1 MISIRKRIL
10 SLANMLLE
18 FIVGIG
24 LTVFITRFYSIE
36 EAGQWFIF
44 IAIFALAS
52 SLRDALVQAALIKGT
67 AHAED
72 SMNLTHLKTN
82 GTIVLSAE
90 LLMCGVLLVSSFIVS
105 GDWSKLLLFY
115 PIYSIPNAIMRWLI
129 FYLRGKLTLA
139 PILAANAINS
149 SIIFVGIAL
158 VIQWNLPLSYV
169 VVVLGISS
177 LAAALH
183 LLPFIPLKQMMSSTL
198 SKEQLLLIKRV
209 GFLAAGREATSA
221 VSSRISLFITGS
233 LLTLQHTALL
243 GVSQRF
249 AQVALL
255 PNNSFQSILFPSLV
269 QCVQNGN
276 REQARKQFH
285 ESISLLLSITI
296 PMSIVGMALSP
307 YVLTLLNGVA
317 YQHAWVY
324 LSIYVF
330 IATCITP
337 FGAAFGSA
345 VTAWGKPQLAF
356 RLVLINSILTI
367 VLSFVLIKFLGV
379 FGAPLAM
386 VIVELSG
393 LVCVAY
399 LLKKVCGIHIQETLQ
414 LIPGHYGHVIL
425 RLKQQLVLSLHP
437 ISKK

>member
-1 MISIRKRIL
+1 MISIRKRVL
-10 SLANMLLE
+10 SLANMILE

-36 EAGQWFIF
+36 EAGQWFLF

-67 AHAED
+67 AHADD
-72 SMNLTHLKTN
+72 SLNIAHLKTN
-82 GTIVLSAE
+82 GIIVLTTE
-90 LLMCGVLLVSSFIVS
+90 LLMCGILLAFSLASS
-105 GDWSKLLLFY
+105 GEWSQLLLLY
-115 PIYSIPNAIMRWLI
+115 PIYSLPNAIMRWLI

-139 PILAANAINS
+139 PILVANAINS
-149 SIIFVGIAL
+149 SILFVGIVL
-158 VIQWNLPLSYV
+158 IIQWNLSLQYV

-177 LAAALH
+177 FAAALH
-183 LLPFIPLKQMMSSTL
+183 LLPFIPLRQMMVCVL
-198 SKEQLLLIKRV
+198 SKEQFLLIKQV
-209 GFLAAGREATSA
+209 GFVAAAREATSA
-221 VSSRISLFITGS
+221 VSTRISLFITGS
-233 LLTLQHTALL
+233 LLTLQYTALL

-276 REQARKQFH
+276 WEQARKQFH

-296 PMSIVGMALSP
+296 PLSIVGIALSP
-307 YVLTLLNGVA
+307 YVLTLLNGAA

-345 VTAWGKPQLAF
+345 VTAWGKPQFAF
-356 RLVLINSILTI
+356 GLVVVNSILTI

-386 VIVELSG
+386 AIVELSG
-393 LVCVAY
+393 LACVAY
-399 LLKKVCGIHIQETLQ
+399 LLKKVCGIHLQDTLQ
-414 LIPGHYGHVIL
+414 LIPHHYRQIIL
-425 RLKQQLVLSLHP
+425 RLKQQLVLSLYP
-437 ISKK
+437 INRN